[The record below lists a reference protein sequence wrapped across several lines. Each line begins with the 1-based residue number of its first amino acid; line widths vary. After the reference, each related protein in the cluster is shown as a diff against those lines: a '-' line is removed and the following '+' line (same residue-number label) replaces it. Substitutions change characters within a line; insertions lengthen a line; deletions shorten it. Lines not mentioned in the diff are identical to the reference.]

1 MFKITNEYLDLDQIA
16 DSGQVFRWRKL
27 EDGYLLI
34 ATDKA
39 VVAKQEGNEI
49 TVFCDGDEEY
59 WRNYLD
65 LSTDYG
71 KIIASIDAGDDFL
84 IKASKAGKGIR
95 ILRQDFLEMLVS
107 FIISQNNNIP
117 RIKKTI
123 EGLCEGFGI
132 KKQVGNE
139 TYYTFPTIEQLK
151 GKSLEGFGLGY
162 RQRYL
167 EKLISDGVD
176 EKYFKSLDFIEA
188 KKQLKSIVGVGEK
201 VACCVALFG
210 LHHLEAFPIDTW
222 MKKIQNKIYHGNFDL
237 ENYGKYAGVIQQ
249 YMFYYA
255 RIGGY
260 HG

>member
-39 VVAKQEGNEI
+39 VVATQEGNEI
-49 TVFCDGDEEY
+49 TVFFDGEEEY
-59 WRNYLD
+59 WKNYLD
-65 LSTDYG
+65 LLTDYRQ
-71 KIIASIDAGDDFL
+71 IIESIDPKDEYLTQAAK
-84 IKASKAGKGIR
+84 IGKGIR
-95 ILRQDFLEMLVS
+95 ILRQDFFEMLVS

-123 EGLCEGFGI
+123 EGLCEGFGT
-132 KKQVGNE
+132 KKQIGDDIW
-139 TYYTFPTIEQLK
+139 FLA
-151 GKSLEGFGLGY
+151 GFGLGY

-176 EKYFKSLDFIEA
+176 VKYFKSLDFIEA

-222 MKKIQNKIYHGNFDL
+222 MKKIQNEIYHGSFDL
-237 ENYGKYAGVIQQ
+237 KRYGKYAGVLQQ

-255 RIGGY
+255 RIGGNR
-260 HG
+260 G